1 MESCLMTDVFPT
13 LRELAA
19 ADSPRLNQV
28 PLPPD
33 GRYQL
38 QEATMA
44 SVTACVVDTLG
55 AGFRGCRAED
65 FPLFVIGWGRCRV
78 GSTAI
83 TNLFGVAGVPAYY
96 QPVKT
101 IARFVLTGGRGAP
114 FPVPTREH
122 AIFAKEMAGPYVPYE
137 ALFNPVGCLLAA
149 GWPADRLHLLVLDR
163 APRDS
168 LDSWMAKWEEK
179 IGRERVV
186 ENYLLSTLNYGR
198 MRSFAAAEGV
208 AVTHFPYEA
217 SRRPEA
223 TVSRLFDRLG
233 IADRYS
239 DRILTGWGEAGDL
252 NSDHAMVRYPVEPG
266 PYVVPGLHG
275 SADEYRYRPRRVE
288 LLSAEELAVADS
300 EPVEASFRTSVQAFC
315 DELHVEPEL
324 RAELFG

>member
-1 MESCLMTDVFPT
+1 MTDVFPM
-13 LRELAA
+13 LRDLAA
-19 ADSPRLNQV
+19 SDSPRLDEV

-38 QEATMA
+38 AETTMA
-44 SVTACVVDTLG
+44 SVTACVVDVLRS
-55 AGFRGCRAED
+55 GFRGRRADEY
-65 FPLFVIGWGRCRV
+65 PLFVVGWGRCRV

-101 IARFVLTGGRGAP
+101 IARFALTSGQGAP
-114 FPVPTREH
+114 FPVPDGED
-122 AIFAKEMAGPYVPYE
+122 AIFAKEMAGPYVPCE

-149 GWPADRLHLLVLDR
+149 GWPAARLHLLVLDR

-186 ENYLLSTLNYGR
+186 ENYLLSTLNYAR

-223 TVSRLFDRLG
+223 TVPRLFARLG
-233 IADRYS
+233 IADRWAPG
-239 DRILTGWGEAGDL
+239 ILSGWGASGDL
-252 NSDHAMVRYPVEPG
+252 NSEHALVRYPVEPE

-275 SADEYRYRPRRVE
+275 NADEYRYRPRRVE
-288 LLSAEELAVADS
+288 LLTGDELAVADRP
-300 EPVEASFRTSVQAFC
+300 EVVASYRTSVDAC
-315 DELHVEPEL
+315 REELHVEPGL
-324 RAELFG
+324 GAELFG